1 MFGRDILA
9 DDMANEVV
17 EAIDNI
23 LHDMFFVHIDPRDL
37 ERTKIRVILYGSIA
51 EGEISVVGQIV
62 ERVFQLFALLSAIDG
77 KRNSFNYIINLGYF
91 FLW

>member
-37 ERTKIRVILYGSIA
+37 ERIYGSIA

-77 KRNSFNYIINLGYF
+77 KRNF
-91 FLW
+91 FPLVEASSSVFA

>member
-9 DDMANEVV
+9 DDMANKVV
-17 EAIDNI
+17 EAIEDI
-23 LHDMFFVHIDPRDL
+23 LHDMFFVHIDPGDL
-37 ERTKIRVILYGSIA
+37 QRAILRVILDGSIA

-77 KRNSFNYIINLGYF
+77 ERNSFNYKINM
-91 FLW
+91 